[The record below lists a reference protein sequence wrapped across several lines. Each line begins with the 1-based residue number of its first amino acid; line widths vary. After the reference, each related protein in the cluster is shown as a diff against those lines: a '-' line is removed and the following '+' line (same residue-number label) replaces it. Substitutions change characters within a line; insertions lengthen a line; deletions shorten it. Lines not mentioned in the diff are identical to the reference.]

1 MNAQSPVEH
10 QPRERLVPCQ
20 LCVDPRTKR
29 PRRMTWA
36 VDAICDQHAVH
47 EDATPCTWP
56 GCPEP
61 RCRAYWLAYGDR
73 VRADLADQSAWYAT
87 DDRTIQARD

>member
-1 MNAQSPVEH
+1 MSAS

-20 LCVDPRTKR
+20 LCGINPATKR

-47 EDATPCTWP
+47 DDGEPCLWTF
-56 GCPEP
+56 CQLP
-61 RCRAYWLAYGDR
+61 RCRAYWG
-73 VRADLADQSAWYAT
+73 T